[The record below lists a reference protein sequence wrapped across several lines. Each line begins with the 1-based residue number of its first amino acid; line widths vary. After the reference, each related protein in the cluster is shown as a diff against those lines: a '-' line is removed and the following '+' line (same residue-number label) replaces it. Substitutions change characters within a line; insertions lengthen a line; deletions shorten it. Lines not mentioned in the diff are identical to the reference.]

1 MTAPAARHRA
11 AHGERDVDWLS
22 ADNIVAVLT
31 ALLSAVVPPAVAVVY
46 RRRVQ
51 RGRRIGYRVQ
61 MDTPIGSDHRHG
73 PGQPSVRLGLFND
86 LPDMSD
92 GTLVLLRVENDGAES
107 IAESDYTGRD
117 TLHGLTVVFG
127 DRIVRGAALTQLSAE
142 HLTEYFATPGAMR
155 HSAGTLHLPRV
166 PLNPGQHFKLLV
178 LLSGGRVGGAVRV
191 TGGLRDGAVVPNRS
205 TTFDD
210 KPPVLSRPA
219 RGITALLTAGV
230 LILAGVIVFSGH
242 EPPMGC
248 ATGDLTVVGSTA
260 FSPVLHDLADRYDRE
275 CPGASVQVDAE
286 GSYEGIRELAGED
299 GAAGQNRSAL
309 IAFSDGPK
317 PDGYPNLREHRVA
330 VAAFAVVVNGGLPV
344 KSLTIDQIRRMYR
357 GDILDWSQVQGPRL
371 PVRLIS
377 RRADS
382 GTREL
387 FQRRVLDTRPEL
399 TVTSRNC
406 LTSDTRVVKGIRCEL
421 KDTEEVLRTVAQTPG
436 AIGYAE
442 LRAAQDTKGV
452 RIIGIDG
459 RIPTTDTVRDR
470 SYPFADVEYAY
481 TVGRPAEGS
490 LTGAF
495 LDFALTGGGRE
506 AIEAGG
512 HLPCYSPEGLARC
525 ATP

>member
-1 MTAPAARHRA
+1 M
-11 AHGERDVDWLS
+11 DWLS

-46 RRRVQ
+46 RRRVR

-73 PGQPSVRLGLFND
+73 PGQPSVRLGLFHD

-92 GTLVLLRVENDGAES
+92 GTLVLLRVENDGGES
-107 IAESDYTGRD
+107 ISESDYTGRD
-117 TLHGLTVVFG
+117 PLHGLTVVFT

-142 HLTEYFATPGAMR
+142 HLTEYFAAPGALR
-155 HSAGTLHLPRV
+155 HTSGTLHLPRM
-166 PLNPGQHFKLLV
+166 PLDQGQHFKLLV
-178 LLSGGRVGGAVRV
+178 LLSGGRVGSPVRV
-191 TGGLRDGAVVPNRS
+191 SGGIRDGAVVPNRS
-205 TTFDD
+205 TTVDD

-230 LILAGVIVFSGH
+230 LTLAGVIVLSGQA
-242 EPPMGC
+242 PPMGC
-248 ATGDLTVVGSTA
+248 ATGQLTLVGSTA
-260 FSPVLHDLADRYDRE
+260 FSPVLHDLAEEYGRE
-275 CPGASVQVDAE
+275 CPGASVQVDTE
-286 GSYEGIRELAGED
+286 GSYEGVRELAGED
-299 GAAGQNRSAL
+299 GPAGGGGSAL

-317 PDGYPNLREHRVA
+317 PGGYPELVENRVA
-330 VAAFAVVVNGGLPV
+330 VAAFAIVVNAGVPV
-344 KSLTIDQIRRMYR
+344 RDLTLAQIRGMYR
-357 GDILDWSQVQGPRL
+357 GDILDWSAVHGPRL
-371 PVRLIS
+371 PVRLVS

-399 TVTSRNC
+399 TVTSRDC
-406 LTSDTRVVKGIRCEL
+406 RTSDTRVVRGIRCEL
-421 KDTEEVLRTVAQTPG
+421 RDTDEVLRTVAQVSG

-452 RIIGIDG
+452 RIIGIGG
-459 RIPTTDTVRDR
+459 RVPTPDDIRDR

-481 TVGRPAEGS
+481 TRGRPAEGS
-490 LTGAF
+490 LAAGF
-495 LDFALTGGGRE
+495 LDFAVTGGGQR
-506 AIEAGG
+506 AIRAGG
-512 HLPCYSPEGLARC
+512 HLPCYSPEGFARC